1 MAQVNADMVDTI
13 IKIGSFVGACYVC
26 FQLPTT
32 VFKRL
37 SVIFN
42 RQMALMGLYISVS
55 GRITDI
61 ENVLAKKTGYKP
73 GGTIQEIEAAFRK
86 QFESEDTGF

>member
-1 MAQVNADMVDTI
+1 MAPVNADMVDTI
-13 IKIGSFVGACYVC
+13 IKIGGFLGACYVC

-37 SVIFN
+37 SIIFN
-42 RQMALMGLYISVS
+42 RQMALMGLFISLS
-55 GRITDI
+55 GRVTDI
-61 ENVLAKKTGYKP
+61 ENVLAKKIGYRP
-73 GGTIQEIEAAFRK
+73 GGTIQEIEAAFKK